1 MKRLKVFITGATGFI
16 GCRLA
21 EVLYL
26 KTSAEPICLVHN
38 YANAARLARLPVKMI
53 KGDILDLQLLEEA
66 ISGCEIVFNCAF
78 GKTGDPQ
85 LDSYINEEGT
95 RNVLIAAKKNGVKRI
110 IHIST
115 IAVYGHHPP
124 QEVDEETPTVY
135 SGWSYGDSKLNA
147 EKICQEYINRGLEVV
162 IVRPTIVYGPFS
174 HNWTINA
181 LKRVQYRGWEKVK
194 GHDGWCNPIYVDD
207 LINGLLLCA
216 EIEAAKGEIFILS
229 GDEIVTWNEYFQ
241 AYNRLSGLPEF
252 KESAR
257 LSIYLKTFLSRPL
270 KWGINL
276 GRKYFEKTLFN
287 VYQEIQRKYP
297 RLTRKMDRLFRSSI
311 QPEEFKFFAQKSKFS
326 IKKAQSILEY
336 NPAYSFEKGIE
347 ITGKWLKH
355 HGYIESDSMI

>member
-1 MKRLKVFITGATGFI
+1 M
-16 GCRLA
+16 A
-21 EVLYL
+21 EVFYL

-95 RNVLIAAKKNGVKRI
+95 RNVLIAAKKNGIKRI

-241 AYNRLSGLPEF
+241 AYNRLVGLPEF

-276 GRKYFEKTLFN
+276 GRKYFEKHYLM
-287 VYQEIQRKYP
+287 YIRK
-297 RLTRKMDRLFRSSI
+297 
-311 QPEEFKFFAQKSKFS
+311 FKKN
-326 IKKAQSILEY
+326 ILDLL
-336 NPAYSFEKGIE
+336 
-347 ITGKWLKH
+347 GKWIGCLEVRFSLKNLSFSH
-355 HGYIESDSMI
+355 KNQSSALKRHNPYLNTILHIPLKKGLRLQENG